1 MGQRLVTVE
10 QSPLAPTA
18 AEIALGVGAVVA
30 VLGLVVLCGLL
41 VVRARRRRK
50 R

>member
-1 MGQRLVTVE
+1 MTVE
-10 QSPLAPTA
+10 QSRLAPAA
-18 AEIALGVGAVVA
+18 AEIALGVVGVVA

-41 VVRARRRRK
+41 VARARRRRK

>member
-1 MGQRLVTVE
+1 VGQRLVAVE
-10 QSPLAPTA
+10 QSRLAPTA
-18 AEIALGVGAVVA
+18 AEIALGVVGVVA

-41 VVRARRRRK
+41 VVRVRRRRK